1 MMKAEYLEL
10 VQSMIR
16 CKAVSKDVEAVNRS
30 HDLLKAFFDARNVYN
45 VTEVIDG
52 RKTLYASTEPGKVC
66 DYLLN
71 AHIDVVPAAYENQF
85 EPYVEENRLYGRG
98 AGDDLS
104 NAMLMV
110 QLICENMN
118 SNISVGAIFTSDEEI
133 GGHTTAAMVKLGYLP
148 RKCAVV
154 LDSWGRGGVNIAQKG
169 ILSLKLTARGQGGHS
184 STPWGKENSIDKL
197 LQGYMKFAAT
207 WDNGNGE
214 NQWCNTMAATQL
226 NAGFA
231 HNQIPDTAEM
241 VINFRC
247 ISNEMID
254 DLQKKVPEITGLET
268 EVVEICYPMVSDPA
282 DPELNRL
289 LKLLGEERQND
300 PQFQRMNGATDARH
314 LGGLGVPVAIMGLKS
329 NGVHAAVE
337 SLDLTTYQ
345 PTLNALQRFIAGE
358 K

>member
-10 VQSMIR
+10 VQNMIR
-16 CKAVSKDVEAVNRS
+16 CKAVSKDAEAVNRS
-30 HDLLKAFFDARNVYN
+30 HDLLKAFLDARNVYN

-52 RKTLYASTEPGKVC
+52 RKTLYAATQPGKVC

-85 EPYVEENRLYGRG
+85 EPYVEDNRLYGRG
-98 AGDDLS
+98 AGDDLG

-110 QLICENMN
+110 QLICENTN

-133 GGHTTAAMVKLGYLP
+133 GGHTAAAMVKLGYLP

-169 ILSLKLTARGQGGHS
+169 ILSLKLTARGQGCHS
-184 STPWGKENSIDKL
+184 STPWNKENPIDKL
-197 LQGYMKFAAT
+197 LQGYMKFAAM

-214 NQWCNTMAATQL
+214 NMWCNTMAATQL

-231 HNQIPDTAEM
+231 HNQIPDKAEM

-314 LGGLGVPVAIMGLKS
+314 LGGLGLPVAIMGLRTS
-329 NGVHAAVE
+329 GAHAAVE
-337 SLDLTTYQ
+337 YLDLTSYQ
-345 PTLNALQRFIAGE
+345 PTLNTLQRFIAGE

>member
-1 MMKAEYLEL
+1 MIKAEYMEL
-10 VQSMIR
+10 LQDLIR
-16 CKAVSKDVEAVNRS
+16 CKPLSQDVDAVACA
-30 HDLLKAFFDARNVYN
+30 HDLIKAFLDERKVYT
-45 VTEVIDG
+45 VTEVIDN
-52 RKTLYASTEPGKVC
+52 RKVLYASTVPGKVC

-71 AHIDVVPAAYENQF
+71 AHIDVVPAAYESQF
-85 EPYVEENRLYGRG
+85 EPYVENDRLYGRG
-98 AGDDLS
+98 AGDDLG
-104 NAMLMV
+104 NAVLMV
-110 QLICENMN
+110 QLLCENLN
-118 SNISVGAIFTSDEEI
+118 SNNSIGAIFTADEEI
-133 GGHTTAAMVKLGYLP
+133 GGHTTAGMVKLGYLP

-169 ILSLKLTARGQGGHS
+169 ILSLKLTARGQGCHS
-184 STPWGKENSIDKL
+184 STPWNKENPIDKL
-197 LQGYMKFAAT
+197 LQGYMKFAAA

-231 HNQIPDTAEM
+231 HNQIPDKAEM

-247 ISNEMID
+247 ISSEMID

-268 EVVEICYPMVSDPA
+268 EVVEICYPMVSDPD

-289 LKLLGEERQND
+289 LKLLGEERRND

-314 LGGLGVPVAIMGLKS
+314 LGGLGLPVAIMGLRTS
-329 NGVHAAVE
+329 GAHAAVE
-337 SLDLTTYQ
+337 YLDLTSYQ

>member
-1 MMKAEYLEL
+1 MIKAEYMEL
-10 VQSMIR
+10 LQDLIR
-16 CKAVSKDVEAVNRS
+16 CKPLSKDVDAVNAA
-30 HDLLKAFFDARNVYN
+30 HDRLKAFLDERKVYT
-45 VTEVIDG
+45 VTEVIDN
-52 RKTLYASTEPGKVC
+52 RKVLYASTVPGKVC

-71 AHIDVVPAAYENQF
+71 AHIDVVPAAYESQF
-85 EPYVEENRLYGRG
+85 EPYVENDRLYGRG
-98 AGDDLS
+98 AGDDLG
-104 NAMLMV
+104 NAVLMV
-110 QLICENMN
+110 QLLCENLN
-118 SNISVGAIFTSDEEI
+118 SNKSIGAIFTADEEI

-247 ISNEMID
+247 ISSDMID
-254 DLQKKVPEITGLET
+254 DLQKKVPEITGLES
-268 EVVEICYPMVSDPA
+268 EVVEICYPMVSDPD

-289 LKLLGEERQND
+289 LKLLGEERRND

-314 LGGLGVPVAIMGLKS
+314 LGGLGLPVAIMGLRTS
-329 NGVHAAVE
+329 GAHAAVE
-337 SLDLTTYQ
+337 YLDLTSYQ
-345 PTLNALQRFIAGE
+345 STLNALQRFVAGE